1 MDFAQTLLLGI
12 FLVCGHHKP
21 EIQNSTTIYNRA
33 VCKRILKLL
42 KAEFQDIDYDDSS
55 SVLSDASESEEVA
68 QNISMWEEGIDE
80 EPIVGNE
87 LVNIR
92 QIDLQNNHLQQEE
105 HEDDEEEDIEEK
117 IIVPSFE

>member
-1 MDFAQTLLLGI
+1 M
-12 FLVCGHHKP
+12 
-21 EIQNSTTIYNRA
+21 
-33 VCKRILKLL
+33 
-42 KAEFQDIDYDDSS
+42 
-55 SVLSDASESEEVA
+55 LSDASESEEVA

-92 QIDLQNNHLQQEE
+92 QIDLQNNHLHQEGN
-105 HEDDEEEDIEEK
+105 EDDDDEDFEEK

>member
-1 MDFAQTLLLGI
+1 MGLATCAVHKTLS
-12 FLVCGHHKP
+12 
-21 EIQNSTTIYNRA
+21 ES
-33 VCKRILKLL
+33 
-42 KAEFQDIDYDDSS
+42 AEFRDIDYDDSS

-105 HEDDEEEDIEEK
+105 HEDDEEEEEEEEVEAEEEEEEK
-117 IIVPSFE
+117 KQK

>member
-1 MDFAQTLLLGI
+1 MLLGI
-12 FLVCGHHKP
+12 FLVRGHHNP
-21 EIQNSTTIYNRA
+21 EIKNSTISTIYNRA
-33 VCKRILKLL
+33 VCKRILKLV

>member
-1 MDFAQTLLLGI
+1 LAFV
-12 FLVCGHHKP
+12 LVCGHHKP
-21 EIQNSTTIYNRA
+21 ENQNSTISTIYNRA
-33 VCKRILKLL
+33 VCKRILKLQ

-105 HEDDEEEDIEEK
+105 HEDDEEDIEEK

>member
-1 MDFAQTLLLGI
+1 M
-12 FLVCGHHKP
+12 VH
-21 EIQNSTTIYNRA
+21 
-33 VCKRILKLL
+33 ILTFIIWACTQPFVPKLK

-105 HEDDEEEDIEEK
+105 HDEEDIEEK

>member
-1 MDFAQTLLLGI
+1 MI
-12 FLVCGHHKP
+12 
-21 EIQNSTTIYNRA
+21 I
-33 VCKRILKLL
+33 KLL

-92 QIDLQNNHLQQEE
+92 QIDLQNNLHQV
-105 HEDDEEEDIEEK
+105 DDEDEDIEEK